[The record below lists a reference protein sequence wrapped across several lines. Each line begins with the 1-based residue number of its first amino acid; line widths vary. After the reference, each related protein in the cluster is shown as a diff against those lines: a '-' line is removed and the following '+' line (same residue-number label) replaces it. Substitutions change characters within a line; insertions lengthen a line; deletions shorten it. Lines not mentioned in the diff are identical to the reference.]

1 MSKTMQIPLRSSIQQ
16 RPSQQRSSQQHRLS
30 SGLRRVLSAL
40 ALCVAVAGFGN
51 SAMADEAKCTV
62 IEIKATSGDGGIDAE
77 LKPITNKLKKPPFSA
92 WKTFKV
98 LKKHS
103 VKAAQMKAVSV
114 SLADGGKLG
123 LLYKER
129 NDAKGSKT
137 RLRIGFTL
145 DNKVGKRKAD
155 ITLKVDS
162 GDYTLIGQ
170 DADKDGSSR
179 LLAISCAIK

>member
-1 MSKTMQIPLRSSIQQ
+1 MSKTMQTSLRFSP
-16 RPSQQRSSQQHRLS
+16 RFHATRSNSFVRNA
-30 SGLRRVLSAL
+30 LSAL
-40 ALCVAVAGFGN
+40 ALCVAVAGFGG

-62 IEIKATSGDGGIDAE
+62 FEIKATSGDGGIDAD

-92 WKTFKV
+92 WTTFKV
-98 LKKHS
+98 VKKHG
-103 VKAAQMKAVSV
+103 VKAVQQKPVAV

-129 NDAKGSKT
+129 SDPKGSKP
-137 RLRIGFTL
+137 RLRVGLTL
-145 DNKVGKRKAD
+145 DNKAGKRKAD

-162 GDYTLIGQ
+162 GDYTLVGQ

-179 LLAISCAIK
+179 LLAISCSVP

>member
-1 MSKTMQIPLRSSIQQ
+1 MSKTMQTPLQFLKQQ
-16 RPSQQRSSQQHRLS
+16 RPSKQQRSS
-30 SGLRRVLSAL
+30 GLRHVLSAL

-62 IEIKATSGDGGIDAE
+62 IEIKATSGEGGIDAE

-92 WKTFKV
+92 WKTFQV
-98 LKKHS
+98 VKKHG
-103 VKAAQMKAVSV
+103 VKAPHMKAVSV

-145 DNKVGKRKAD
+145 DNKAGKRKAD